1 MYYEYFDIN
10 NLIFWK
16 NSKITFGLMDFDGK
30 NPANVIG
37 VEFFNNPDTFANTGW
52 IGSGFM
58 HAGLLGIIIYGAVI
72 GLIFSY
78 VARFSD
84 YNRIRLEVLLGSIAV
99 PVIGMLISTDLTAV
113 LLTGGLILQLIFLGT
128 IKE

>member
-1 MYYEYFDIN
+1 
-10 NLIFWK
+10 
-16 NSKITFGLMDFDGK
+16 MDFDGK